1 MGKNGLNW
9 MFLSGT
15 LGASSTLDQSDASGL
30 PDPAPPHK
38 KNLVDLLTCW
48 LVDYLNVRLLAFFV
62 NFAVRINFSENDKE
76 NNIIFKTIILKSYGY
91 RL

>member
-1 MGKNGLNW
+1 MDKNGLNW
-9 MFLSGT
+9 VFLSGT
-15 LGASSTLDQSDASGL
+15 LAHKTCQTLRFPQ
-30 PDPAPPHK
+30 K
-38 KNLVDLLTCW
+38 KLVDLLTCW
-48 LVDYLNVRLLAFFV
+48 LVDYLYNVRLLAFFV

>member
-1 MGKNGLNW
+1 MDKNGLNW
-9 MFLSGT
+9 VFLSGT
-15 LGASSTLDQSDASGL
+15 LAYQTCQTLRFPQ
-30 PDPAPPHK
+30 K
-38 KNLVDLLTCW
+38 KLVDLLTCW
-48 LVDYLNVRLLAFFV
+48 LVDYLYNVRLLAFFV

>member
-1 MGKNGLNW
+1 MDERGVFFSPKQ
-9 MFLSGT
+9 T
-15 LGASSTLDQSDASGL
+15 LRTHYSPKQTWL
-30 PDPAPPHK
+30 AP
-38 KNLVDLLTCW
+38 NSWACALVDLLTCW

>member
-1 MGKNGLNW
+1 MGVSIRHW
-9 MFLSGT
+9 AYQTCQT
-15 LGASSTLDQSDASGL
+15 LRFPQ
-30 PDPAPPHK
+30 K
-38 KNLVDLLTCW
+38 KLVDLLTCW
-48 LVDYLNVRLLAFFV
+48 LVDYLYNVRLLAFFV

>member
-1 MGKNGLNW
+1 MDKIERFYQARWAHQAHWTNPTHQAYL
-9 MFLSGT
+9 T
-15 LGASSTLDQSDASGL
+15 LR
-30 PDPAPPHK
+30 PPQ
-38 KNLVDLLTCW
+38 KNLVDSLTCW

-62 NFAVRINFSENDKE
+62 NFAIWINFSGNDKE